1 MYLCVEGAVL
11 YLCVEGAVLYL
22 CVEGAIMY
30 LCVDGIDCAFVST
43 FFRLYF
49 RIVPSVCEWL
59 CICVLGMSSV
69 SLSEM

>member
-49 RIVPSVCEWL
+49 GSGPNVMFSFSFHSYIINNVY
-59 CICVLGMSSV
+59 IY
-69 SLSEM
+69 